1 MWPYLLNL
9 TYNRTRADIDFRR
22 ETSLLQIVNFIN
34 YFISMLGNRQES
46 DSGHYLKKKSSHL
59 EIDKKTV
66 MKDEINVLMLSTS
79 HIGIAWCCLAMGPHG
94 LVSLGPVK

>member
-1 MWPYLLNL
+1 
-9 TYNRTRADIDFRR
+9 
-22 ETSLLQIVNFIN
+22 LLQIVNFIN

-59 EIDKKTV
+59 ELDKKTV